1 MESSLNSTMSRD
13 MTQMQKYAKN
23 VKKKKKHY
31 KIEKK
36 TEREIFA

>member
-23 VKKKKKHY
+23 VKKK
-31 KIEKK
+31 EK
-36 TEREIFA
+36 TLQN